1 MFIQNVSLFLQKAN
15 LELAFKTGESVGIS
29 ATLVR
34 HFCSSCSTQIC
45 VFYTNSST
53 LTLLFFICFLKLHVY
68 PVWQTVEEM
77 LKAEGPDWQRVLGY
91 VESIFRH
98 FEM

>member
-15 LELAFKTGESVGIS
+15 LKLAFKTGESVGIS

-53 LTLLFFICFLKLHVY
+53 LTLLFFICFLKLPVY
-68 PVWQTVEEM
+68 PMWQTVEEM